1 MLESMNLQEQSE
13 RHESEA
19 TVDALS
25 SYLARV
31 GRHRLLS
38 RREEAALSEQIFRGE
53 QDAWEELVRCNLRL
67 VISVAKG
74 YMGRGMELSDL
85 IQEGNLGLMRAA
97 QTFDSKFGTKFS
109 TYATWWIKQ
118 SIGRAISNKASLIR
132 VPIHAAEGERAV
144 ISAKNFL
151 QTRIGREPTSREV
164 AVFLGKS
171 EREVED
177 LLALRKTVVSSDI
190 PVGNDDEGTLS
201 DLLSDESE
209 TSTEE
214 WVLKDAMSR
223 TLRDLVARLPE
234 RERYVVERRYGL
246 DGKPPAT
253 LEQIGNSIGVTRE
266 RARQIQ
272 GGALKRMRIEA
283 NRLKLRDF
291 LQVPQVS

>member
-1 MLESMNLQEQSE
+1 
-13 RHESEA
+13 
-19 TVDALS
+19 
-25 SYLARV
+25 
-31 GRHRLLS
+31 
-38 RREEAALSEQIFRGE
+38 
-53 QDAWEELVRCNLRL
+53 
-67 VISVAKG
+67 
-74 YMGRGMELSDL
+74 
-85 IQEGNLGLMRAA
+85 
-97 QTFDSKFGTKFS
+97 
-109 TYATWWIKQ
+109 
-118 SIGRAISNKASLIR
+118 
-132 VPIHAAEGERAV
+132 
-144 ISAKNFL
+144 
-151 QTRIGREPTSREV
+151 
-164 AVFLGKS
+164 VFLGKS

-201 DLLSDESE
+201 DLLSDERE

-291 LQVPQVS
+291 LQIPQVS